1 MTRRR
6 PLLGSRRDGA
16 ERYLFLAIA
25 AFAVSVAGTRWFLD
39 LTGYPKVGGGGLHIA
54 HVLWG
59 GLLLVIASTLP
70 LVLVGRRMLMVSA
83 IAGGVGVGLFI
94 DEIGKFLTE
103 TNNYFFAPAAPL
115 IYGALLLLVAAW
127 VVVQR
132 GRDGQGSDRDALQA
146 AVEAVRAGIDGDL
159 TAAQRDRVVAMLERV
174 SAAGNPADAGLAG
187 RQAELLASPELEAR
201 LVTPGWVESGRAR
214 ALADRLLPLRLERA
228 LIMLGLAA
236 GVITAVLSA
245 LVLAVVLGANIPAL
259 LPETSGP
266 VQFPREPLWPILTL
280 AIAVAVGAAS
290 GLALALLV
298 VRRDGAAISIAMG
311 ATLANLVA
319 GGLLSFYVAQF
330 GAMAQTFGQL
340 ALLGLLIDY
349 RSRRRRITPS
359 RPGHRAPEAAAPGS
373 RPAEP

>member
-1 MTRRR
+1 MARHR

-127 VVVQR
+127 VVVRR
-132 GRDGQGSDRDALQA
+132 GRHGLGSDRDALQA
-146 AVEAVRAGIDGDL
+146 AVEALRAGIDGDL
-159 TAAQRDRVVAMLERV
+159 TAAQRDRVAALLERV
-174 SAAGNPADAGLAG
+174 AGGDNPADAALAR

-201 LVTPGWVESGRAR
+201 LVTPGWIESGRAG
-214 ALADRLLPLRLERA
+214 ALAHRLLPLRLERA
-228 LIMLGLAA
+228 LIMLGLAG
-236 GVITAVLSA
+236 GVITATVAA
-245 LVLAVVLGANIPAL
+245 LVLVVIVGANIPAL
-259 LPETSGP
+259 LPETTGP

-280 AIAVAVGAAS
+280 VLAVGVGAAS

-298 VRRDGAAISIAMG
+298 VRRDGAAISIAIG
-311 ATLANLVA
+311 AVLANLVA

-349 RSRRRRITPS
+349 RSRRS
-359 RPGHRAPEAAAPGS
+359 PGR
-373 RPAEP
+373 